1 MEVGTVQFTALV
13 LLFAGVDLVVSGVIL
28 LFFPA
33 VAIGTSVLVYTTIRI
48 RPDKVVYI
56 PVLA

>member
-1 MEVGTVQFTALV
+1 MQFTALV